1 MLMILIRDFGSS
13 TIWRNPS
20 RSFLARPT
28 RYFFRLRD
36 EQSQ

>member
-13 TIWRNPS
+13 TIWQNPS
-20 RSFLARPT
+20 RSFVARPT
-28 RYFFRLRD
+28 RYLIRRRD